1 VVLQGGQGIWGE
13 VYRLPSIDCAHL
25 LSEMFDE
32 RGDVFAAL
40 AQGRQAQ
47 GEDEDAVKEIL
58 AEFAV
63 ADLGFEVAM
72 CGDYD
77 ANIDGDGA
85 LAADAFNFSFFEDAE
100 EFGLH
105 SERHVADFVEKDCA
119 VLGLLEL
126 AEMATCGSGEGSFFV
141 AE

>member
-1 VVLQGGQGIWGE
+1 
-13 VYRLPSIDCAHL
+13 
-25 LSEMFDE
+25 MFDE

-63 ADLGFEVAM
+63 ADLGFEVAV

-77 ANIDGDGA
+77 ANIDVDGA
-85 LAADAFNFSFFEDAE
+85 LAADALDFRFFEDAE

-119 VLGLLEL
+119 VLRLLEL
-126 AEMATCGSGEGSFFV
+126 AEMASGGSGEGSFFV